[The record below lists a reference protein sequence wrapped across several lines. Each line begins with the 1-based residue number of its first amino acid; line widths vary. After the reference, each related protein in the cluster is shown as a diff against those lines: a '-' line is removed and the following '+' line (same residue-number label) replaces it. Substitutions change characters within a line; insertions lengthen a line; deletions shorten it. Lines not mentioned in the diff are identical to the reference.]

1 MKIAVLVSGLVR
13 VGHPQG
19 DLVFYNKRHKEKF
32 PDADFYYGAWK
43 GCQLAFEKHFPN
55 EKCNYFDEPQN
66 HYHPYI
72 DVPREAH
79 ISKHFTERVEWAK
92 KLPLHK
98 KEWTG
103 HHAKQVLAHALLCEK
118 IDYKKYDVIIRTR
131 YDAFVH
137 RNANFNPYI
146 KKCFET
152 GETQGFA
159 VTRPNMWHKFYKEP
173 MMHHYRKQTYLI
185 DQLII
190 HRSDC
195 INPDSIKELFS
206 KKELT
211 AAEFGWYQALVM
223 PYSYGHM
230 MYHGFVN
237 HDKNIITEYLLEDRK

>member
-1 MKIAVLVSGLVR
+1 ML
-13 VGHPQG
+13 
-19 DLVFYNKRHKEKF
+19 FYVKR
-32 PDADFYYGAWK
+32 
-43 GCQLAFEKHFPN
+43 
-55 EKCNYFDEPQN
+55 
-66 HYHPYI
+66 
-72 DVPREAH
+72 
-79 ISKHFTERVEWAK
+79 
-92 KLPLHK
+92 
-98 KEWTG
+98 
-103 HHAKQVLAHALLCEK
+103 
-118 IDYKKYDVIIRTR
+118 
-131 YDAFVH
+131 FVH